1 MVSFEIPTISQ
12 FNFLNIILI
21 MKEKELAPNFKIPS
35 SNNEEFELKKNKNN
49 FLIIYFYP
57 RDNTPGCTNEAK
69 DFSKLYKEFKK
80 LNCEIFGISKDSIE
94 SHKKFISKF
103 KIPFQLLSDE
113 KIVALKK
120 YRAWGEKSMYGK
132 KFMGIKRTT
141 VLISPKGKIIKIW
154 NNVKV
159 KEHAK
164 EVLSCLKESI

>member
-1 MVSFEIPTISQ
+1 
-12 FNFLNIILI
+12 

-35 SNNEEFELKKNKNN
+35 SNNKEFELKKNKNK
-49 FLIIYFYP
+49 FLVIYFYP

-80 LNCEIFGISKDSIE
+80 LNCDIFGISKDSVD

-120 YRAWGEKSMYGK
+120 YGAWGEKSMYGK

-159 KEHAK
+159 KDHAK
-164 EVLSCLKESI
+164 EVLSCLKEAI

>member
-1 MVSFEIPTISQ
+1 
-12 FNFLNIILI
+12 

-35 SNNEEFELKKNKNN
+35 SNNVEFELKNNKNN

>member
-1 MVSFEIPTISQ
+1 MI
-12 FNFLNIILI
+12 
-21 MKEKELAPNFKIPS
+21 KENSKAPNFKLPS
-35 SNNEEFELKKNKNN
+35 SNNKNFEIGKSLNQY
-49 FLIIYFYP
+49 LVIYFYP

-80 LNCEIFGISKDSIE
+80 LNCEIVGISKDSIE
-94 SHKKFISKF
+94 SHRKFISKF
-103 KIPFQLLSDE
+103 KIPFHLLSDE
-113 KIVALKK
+113 KIIALKK
-120 YRAWGEKSMYGK
+120 YGAWGEKSMYGK

>member
-1 MVSFEIPTISQ
+1 MI
-12 FNFLNIILI
+12 
-21 MKEKELAPNFKIPS
+21 KENSKAPNFKLPS
-35 SNNEEFELKKNKNN
+35 SNNKNFEIKKSLGKY
-49 FLIIYFYP
+49 LVIYFYP

-80 LNCEIFGISKDSIE
+80 LNCEIVGISKDSIE

-120 YRAWGEKSMYGK
+120 YGAWGQKSMYGK

-141 VLISPKGKIIKIW
+141 VLINLKGKIIKIW

-159 KEHAK
+159 KDHAK
-164 EVLSCLKESI
+164 EVLSCLIEAI

>member
-1 MVSFEIPTISQ
+1 
-12 FNFLNIILI
+12 

-35 SNNEEFELKKNKNN
+35 SNNKEFELKKNKNK

-113 KIVALKK
+113 KIIVLKK
-120 YRAWGEKSMYGK
+120 YGAWGEKSMYGK

-141 VLISPKGKIIKIW
+141 VLINLKGKIIKIW

-159 KEHAK
+159 KDHAK
-164 EVLSCLKESI
+164 EVLNCLKEAI

>member
-1 MVSFEIPTISQ
+1 
-12 FNFLNIILI
+12 

-35 SNNEEFELKKNKNN
+35 SNNKEFELKKNKNK

-80 LNCEIFGISKDSIE
+80 LNCEIVGISKDSIE
-94 SHKKFISKF
+94 SHRKFISKF
-103 KIPFQLLSDE
+103 KIPFHLLSDE
-113 KIVALKK
+113 KIIALKK
-120 YRAWGEKSMYGK
+120 YGAWGEKSMYGK

-141 VLISPKGKIIKIW
+141 VLINPKGKIIKIW

-159 KEHAK
+159 KDHAK
-164 EVLSCLKESI
+164 EVLSCLKEAI

>member
-1 MVSFEIPTISQ
+1 MI
-12 FNFLNIILI
+12 
-21 MKEKELAPNFKIPS
+21 KENSKAPNFKLPS
-35 SNNEEFELKKNKNN
+35 SNNKNFEINKS
-49 FLIIYFYP
+49 FDQYLVIYFYP
-57 RDNTPGCTNEAK
+57 RDNTPGCTSEAK

-80 LNCEIFGISKDSIE
+80 LNCDIFGISKDSVD

-120 YRAWGEKSMYGK
+120 YGAWGEKSMYGK

-141 VLISPKGKIIKIW
+141 VLINPKGKIIKIW

-159 KEHAK
+159 KDHAK
-164 EVLSCLKESI
+164 EVLSCLKEAI

>member
-1 MVSFEIPTISQ
+1 
-12 FNFLNIILI
+12 

-35 SNNEEFELKKNKNN
+35 SNNKEFELKKNKNK
-49 FLIIYFYP
+49 FLVIYFYP

-69 DFSKLYKEFKK
+69 DFSKLYKKFKK
-80 LNCEIFGISKDSIE
+80 LNCEIVGISKDSIE

-113 KIVALKK
+113 KIITLKK
-120 YRAWGEKSMYGK
+120 YKAWGEKSMYGK

-141 VLISPKGKIIKIW
+141 ILINTKGKIIKIW

-159 KEHAK
+159 TDHAK
-164 EVLSCLKESI
+164 EVFGFLKDAI

>member
-1 MVSFEIPTISQ
+1 MI
-12 FNFLNIILI
+12 
-21 MKEKELAPNFKIPS
+21 KENSKALNFKLPS
-35 SNNEEFELKKNKNN
+35 SNNKDFEINKSLNQY
-49 FLIIYFYP
+49 LVVYFYP

-80 LNCEIFGISKDSIE
+80 LNCDIFGISKDSVD

-113 KIVALKK
+113 KIIALKK
-120 YRAWGEKSMYGK
+120 YGAWGEKSMYGK

-141 VLISPKGKIIKIW
+141 VLINPKGKIIKIW

-159 KEHAK
+159 KDHAK
-164 EVLSCLKESI
+164 EVLSCLKEAI

>member
-1 MVSFEIPTISQ
+1 MI
-12 FNFLNIILI
+12 
-21 MKEKELAPNFKIPS
+21 KENSKASNFKLPS
-35 SNNEEFELKKNKNN
+35 SNNKTFEINKSLKQY
-49 FLIIYFYP
+49 LVIYFYP

-69 DFSKLYKEFKK
+69 DFSKLYKEFKR

-113 KIVALKK
+113 KIIALKK
-120 YRAWGEKSMYGK
+120 YGAWGEKSMYGK

-141 VLISPKGKIIKIW
+141 VLINPKGKIIKIW

-159 KEHAK
+159 KDHAK
-164 EVLSCLKESI
+164 EVLSCLKKAI

>member
-1 MVSFEIPTISQ
+1 MI
-12 FNFLNIILI
+12 
-21 MKEKELAPNFKIPS
+21 KENSKVPNFKLPS
-35 SNNEEFELKKNKNN
+35 SNNKNFEIKKSLNQY
-49 FLIIYFYP
+49 LVIYFYP

-80 LNCEIFGISKDSIE
+80 LNCEIFGISKDSVE

-103 KIPFQLLSDE
+103 KIPFELLSDE

-120 YRAWGEKSMYGK
+120 YGAWGEKSMYGK

-141 VLISPKGKIIKIW
+141 VLINQKGKIIKIW

-159 KEHAK
+159 KDHAK
-164 EVLSCLKESI
+164 EVLSCLKEAI

>member
-1 MVSFEIPTISQ
+1 
-12 FNFLNIILI
+12 

-35 SNNEEFELKKNKNN
+35 SNNKEFELKKNKNK

-80 LNCEIFGISKDSIE
+80 LNCDIFGVSKDSVD
-94 SHKKFISKF
+94 SHKKFINKF

-113 KIVALKK
+113 KIIALKK
-120 YRAWGEKSMYGK
+120 YGAWGEKSMYGK

-141 VLISPKGKIIKIW
+141 VLINPKSKIIKIW

-159 KEHAK
+159 KDHAK
-164 EVLSCLKESI
+164 EVLSSLKEAI

>member
-1 MVSFEIPTISQ
+1 MI
-12 FNFLNIILI
+12 
-21 MKEKELAPNFKIPS
+21 KENSKAPNFKLPS
-35 SNNEEFELKKNKNN
+35 SNNKNFEINKS
-49 FLIIYFYP
+49 LDQCLVIYFYP

-80 LNCEIFGISKDSIE
+80 LNCDIFGISKDSVD

-113 KIVALKK
+113 KIIALKK
-120 YRAWGEKSMYGK
+120 YGAWGEKSMYGK

-141 VLISPKGKIIKIW
+141 VLINPKGKIIKIW

-159 KEHAK
+159 KDHAK
-164 EVLSCLKESI
+164 EVLSCLKEAI

>member
-1 MVSFEIPTISQ
+1 MI
-12 FNFLNIILI
+12 
-21 MKEKELAPNFKIPS
+21 KENSKATNFKLPS
-35 SNNEEFELKKNKNN
+35 SNNKNFEINKS
-49 FLIIYFYP
+49 LDQYLVIYFYP

-80 LNCEIFGISKDSIE
+80 LNCEIFGISKDSVE

-113 KIVALKK
+113 KIIALKK
-120 YRAWGEKSMYGK
+120 YGAWGEKSMYGK

-141 VLISPKGKIIKIW
+141 VLINPKGKIIKIW

-159 KEHAK
+159 KDHAK
-164 EVLSCLKESI
+164 EVLSCLKEAI

>member
-1 MVSFEIPTISQ
+1 MI
-12 FNFLNIILI
+12 
-21 MKEKELAPNFKIPS
+21 KENSKASNFKLPS
-35 SNNEEFELKKNKNN
+35 SNNKTFEINKSLKQY
-49 FLIIYFYP
+49 LVIYFYP

-69 DFSKLYKEFKK
+69 DFSKLYKEFKR

-113 KIVALKK
+113 KIIALKK
-120 YRAWGEKSMYGK
+120 YGAWGEKSMYGK

-159 KEHAK
+159 KDHAK
-164 EVLSCLKESI
+164 EVLSCLKEAI